1 MALTSVS
8 VILTVFVL
16 NLHYR
21 DPRSSAVPQWLRRLA
36 GLGPDRRR
44 RRRRQHGLIFRRRR
58 DDDTS
63 PVDDDEDN
71 DSAALPSSFVVEGY
85 VGDAACRCAQNVSL
99 QMTMENLADEL
110 KQELDGRH
118 HREEASSSSSTSA
131 GRGVGGRKP
140 ASSSSSSDR
149 PSSILHRQ
157 AALSNR
163 EILKALQKVVE
174 RYEVDD
180 DEGTVVYEWRQMA
193 VAVDRILFWVFL
205 VGTLSS
211 TVVILGIVPLVN
223 DS

>member
-44 RRRRQHGLIFRRRR
+44 HRRRRQHGLIFRRR
-58 DDDTS
+58 DDTS
-63 PVDDDEDN
+63 PVDDDDNEDG
-71 DSAALPSSFVVEGY
+71 DDDRPRPSFVVDGY
-85 VGDAACRCAQNVSL
+85 VGDAACRYAQNVSL
-99 QMTMENLADEL
+99 RMTMENLADEL
-110 KQELDGRH
+110 EHELDGRH
-118 HREEASSSSSTSA
+118 EEASSSSS
-131 GRGVGGRKP
+131 GRGGIRRP
-140 ASSSSSSDR
+140 TSSSSSADR

-180 DEGTVVYEWRQMA
+180 DEGTIVYEWRQMA

-211 TVVILGIVPLVN
+211 TVVILGIVPLTS

>member
-1 MALTSVS
+1 MKFTHLFLGIYLTIVMALTSVS

-36 GLGPDRRR
+36 GLGTD
-44 RRRRQHGLIFRRRR
+44 RRRRQHGLIFRRGDE
-58 DDDTS
+58 DDDDDS
-63 PVDDDEDN
+63 P
-71 DSAALPSSFVVEGY
+71 LSSFVVDGY
-85 VGDAACRCAQNVSL
+85 VGDTACRHPHNVSL
-99 QMTMENLADEL
+99 RMTMENLADEL
-110 KQELDGRH
+110 KQELDSRHH
-118 HREEASSSSSTSA
+118 HREEASSSTSSP
-131 GRGVGGRKP
+131 GRGVGEGIRP
-140 ASSSSSSDR
+140 AS
-149 PSSILHRQ
+149 SSILHRQ

-180 DEGTVVYEWRQMA
+180 NEGTIVYEWRQMA

-211 TVVILGIVPLVN
+211 TVVILGIVPLTN
-223 DS
+223 ES